1 MIKVYSK
8 ALDQSIEVDRL
19 IGQIRGEQ
27 PGPTIIFLGG
37 MHGNEPSGVFALQKV
52 VDALA
57 EKNPL
62 IKGSIYAIIGNLPAL
77 AKGERFHTRD
87 LNRMWTSENMNRL
100 VAGKFEVD
108 CEDTAELLELYK
120 LIQGILEKESGPFYF
135 IDLHTTS
142 SETIPFVLVNDSLVN
157 RKFTEQYPLPM
168 ILGIEEYLEGPLLSY
183 INELGYVAFGYEA
196 GQHDD
201 LASIENHIAFIYLT
215 LKFTGSVN
223 EDDINYYHYYEQL
236 AKTSVDSKYV
246 YEISYGFRIKEGD
259 TFTMKPGF
267 INFQHVKKGQEM
279 AVKNDI
285 TVIASYTG
293 RIFMPRYQ
301 NVGEDGFFE
310 IRKVSPFMLR
320 LSVVLRKI
328 YLENM
333 LVLLPGVR
341 WESSKHDALM
351 VDRKIAR
358 FFAKQFFHLLGYRS
372 RRVNK
377 NHLVMKNREA
387 ASREKEYYGTI
398 WYENRNGKDIS

>member
-8 ALDQSIEVDRL
+8 ALDQYAEVGRM
-19 IGQIRGEQ
+19 IGHVRGEQ
-27 PGPTIIFLGG
+27 PGPTMIFLGG

-52 VDALA
+52 LYELN
-57 EKNPL
+57 EKSTPV
-62 IKGSIYAIIGNLPAL
+62 KGNIYALCGNLSAL
-77 AKGERFHTRD
+77 AKGERFHSKD
-87 LNRMWTSENMNRL
+87 LNRMWTNKNIDLL
-100 VAGKFEVD
+100 VSGELQVD
-108 CEDTAELLELYK
+108 CDDTEELVELYNI
-120 LIQGILEKESGPFYF
+120 IQGILSKEPGPFYF
-135 IDLHTTS
+135 MDLHTTS

-215 LKFTGSVN
+215 LKFAESIN
-223 EDDINYYHYYEQL
+223 EDDFNYYHYYEQL
-236 AKTSVDSKYV
+236 AKTSIDSKYV
-246 YEISYGFRIKEGD
+246 YEISYGFRVKEGES
-259 TFTMKPGF
+259 FKMKPGF
-267 INFQHVKKGQEM
+267 VNFQHVKKGQEM

-285 TVIASYTG
+285 PVIASYTG

-310 IRKVSPFMLR
+310 IRKVSPFLLR

-328 YLENM
+328 YFENM

-341 WESSKHDALM
+341 WESSKHDALI
-351 VDRKIAR
+351 VDRKTAR

-377 NHLVMKNREA
+377 AHLVMKNREA

-398 WYENRNGKDIS
+398 WYAKGNGEA

>member
-8 ALDQSIEVDRL
+8 ALDQYAEVGRM
-19 IGQIRGEQ
+19 IGHVRGEQ
-27 PGPTIIFLGG
+27 PGPTMIFLGG

-52 VDALA
+52 LYELN
-57 EKNPL
+57 EKSTPV
-62 IKGSIYAIIGNLPAL
+62 KGNIYALCGNLSAL
-77 AKGERFHTRD
+77 AKGERFHSKD
-87 LNRMWTSENMNRL
+87 LNRMWTNKNIDLL
-100 VAGKFEVD
+100 VSGELQVD
-108 CEDTAELLELYK
+108 CDDTEELVELYNI
-120 LIQGILEKESGPFYF
+120 IQGILSKEPGPFYF
-135 IDLHTTS
+135 MDLHTTS

-215 LKFTGSVN
+215 LKFAESIN
-223 EDDINYYHYYEQL
+223 EDDFNYYHYYEQL
-236 AKTSVDSKYV
+236 AKTSIDSKYV
-246 YEISYGFRIKEGD
+246 YEISYGFRVKEGES
-259 TFTMKPGF
+259 FKMKPGF
-267 INFQHVKKGQEM
+267 VNFQHVKKGQEM

-285 TVIASYTG
+285 PVIASYTG

-310 IRKVSPFMLR
+310 IRKVSPFLLR

-328 YLENM
+328 YFENM

-341 WESSKHDALM
+341 WESSKHDALI
-351 VDRKIAR
+351 VDRKTAR

-377 NHLVMKNREA
+377 THLVMKNREA

-398 WYENRNGKDIS
+398 WYAKGNGEA

>member
-8 ALDQSIEVDRL
+8 ALDQSIEVDRM

-52 VDALA
+52 LSDLI
-57 EKNPL
+57 EKNPP
-62 IKGSIYAIIGNLPAL
+62 IKGSIYAISGNLPAL
-77 AKGERFHTRD
+77 AKGERFHSRD
-87 LNRMWTSENMNRL
+87 LNRMWTNENMNRL

-108 CEDTAELLELYK
+108 CEDTAEFLELYK
-120 LIQGILEKESGPFYF
+120 LIQGILKNETGPFYF

-142 SETIPFVLVNDSLVN
+142 SETIPFVLVNDSLLN
-157 RKFTEQYPLPM
+157 RKFTKQYPLPM
-168 ILGIEEYLEGPLLSY
+168 ILGIEEYLDGPLLSY

-223 EDDINYYHYYEQL
+223 EDDIKYHHYYGQL

-267 INFQHVKKGQEM
+267 VNFQHVKKGQEM

-285 TVIASYTG
+285 PIIASYTG

-310 IRKVSPFMLR
+310 IRKVSSFLLR
-320 LSVVLRKI
+320 LSAVLRKI
-328 YLENM
+328 YLENL

-341 WESSKHDALM
+341 WESSKHDALI

-387 ASREKEYYGTI
+387 ASREKEYYGAI
-398 WYENRNGKDIS
+398 WYENRNGLDI

>member
-8 ALDQSIEVDRL
+8 ALDQYAEVGRM
-19 IGQIRGEQ
+19 IGHVRGEQ
-27 PGPTIIFLGG
+27 PGPTMIFLGG

-52 VDALA
+52 LYELN
-57 EKNPL
+57 EKSTPV
-62 IKGSIYAIIGNLPAL
+62 KGNIYALCGNLSAL
-77 AKGERFHTRD
+77 AKGERFHSKD
-87 LNRMWTSENMNRL
+87 LNRMWTNKNIDLL
-100 VAGKFEVD
+100 VSGELQVD
-108 CEDTAELLELYK
+108 CDDTEELVELYNI
-120 LIQGILEKESGPFYF
+120 IQGILSKEPGPFYF
-135 IDLHTTS
+135 MDLHTTS

-215 LKFTGSVN
+215 LKFAESIN
-223 EDDINYYHYYEQL
+223 EDDFNYYHYYEQL
-236 AKTSVDSKYV
+236 AKTSIDSKYV
-246 YEISYGFRIKEGD
+246 YEISYGFRVKEGES
-259 TFTMKPGF
+259 FKMKPGF
-267 INFQHVKKGQEM
+267 VNFQHVKKGQEM

-285 TVIASYTG
+285 PVIASYTG

-310 IRKVSPFMLR
+310 IRKVSPFLLR

-328 YLENM
+328 YFENM

-341 WESSKHDALM
+341 WESSKHDALI
-351 VDRKIAR
+351 VDRKTAR

-377 NHLVMKNREA
+377 THLIMKNREA
-387 ASREKEYYGTI
+387 ASREKEYYATV
-398 WYENRNGKDIS
+398 WYAKGNGEA

>member
-8 ALDQSIEVDRL
+8 ALDQYAEVGRM
-19 IGQIRGEQ
+19 IGHVRGEQ
-27 PGPTIIFLGG
+27 PGPTMIFLGG

-52 VDALA
+52 LYELN
-57 EKNPL
+57 EKSTPV
-62 IKGSIYAIIGNLPAL
+62 KGNIYALCGNLSAL
-77 AKGERFHTRD
+77 AKGERFHSKD
-87 LNRMWTSENMNRL
+87 LNRMWTNKNIDLL
-100 VAGKFEVD
+100 VSGELQVD
-108 CEDTAELLELYK
+108 CDDTEELVELYNI
-120 LIQGILEKESGPFYF
+120 IQGILSKEPGPFYF
-135 IDLHTTS
+135 MDLHTTS

-215 LKFTGSVN
+215 LKFAESIN
-223 EDDINYYHYYEQL
+223 EDDFNYYHYYEQL
-236 AKTSVDSKYV
+236 AKTSIDSKYV
-246 YEISYGFRIKEGD
+246 YEISYGFRVKEGES
-259 TFTMKPGF
+259 FKMKPGF
-267 INFQHVKKGQEM
+267 VNFQHVKKGQEM

-285 TVIASYTG
+285 PVIASYTG

-310 IRKVSPFMLR
+310 IRKVSPFLLR

-328 YLENM
+328 YFENM

-341 WESSKHDALM
+341 WESSKHDALI
-351 VDRKIAR
+351 VDRKTAR

-377 NHLVMKNREA
+377 THLVMKNREA
-387 ASREKEYYGTI
+387 ASREKEYYGAI
-398 WYENRNGKDIS
+398 WYAKGNGEA